1 MPGAL
6 VSVKIKFPYQRC
18 GKSLAAT
25 RLRKEMDDEIEIL
38 EGPIC
43 ADGLVFWKIE
53 SESIPGGIGW
63 TAEGDGKE
71 YYLEPYRP

>member
-1 MPGAL
+1 
-6 VSVKIKFPYQRC
+6 
-18 GKSLAAT
+18 
-25 RLRKEMDDEIEIL
+25 MDDEIEIL

-71 YYLEPYRP
+71 YYLEPYQP